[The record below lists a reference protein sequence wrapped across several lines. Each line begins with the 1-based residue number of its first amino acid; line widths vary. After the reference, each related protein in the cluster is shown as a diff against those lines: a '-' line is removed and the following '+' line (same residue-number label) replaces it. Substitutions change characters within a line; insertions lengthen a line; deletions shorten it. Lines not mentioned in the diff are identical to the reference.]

1 MKSNLKPVPQL
12 KTQTQTQQHETK
24 VKEEGTSRRN
34 ITRKKNPKEMG
45 NYDTKNKKQGGAG

>member
-12 KTQTQTQQHETK
+12 KTQTQQHETK